1 MFTKSPNPLYSL
13 LTLVFVGLFGANL
26 HAQSPEKV
34 RTIPGQYYVKIS
46 QKAAKSNTI
55 NAQDLEQLLTG
66 AELEPVVKQE
76 HILSFKQKNA
86 AKAQKMSARGVE
98 PLARTRDVYRMKMT
112 ESDLNI
118 KTLRKLQQQGVI
130 DYFEPV
136 YIYETHEVP
145 NDPEVRRSDFDPGEL
160 TAAMETMRFYGAWE
174 KQKSDSSVVIAILD
188 SGVNLDHIDLASKT
202 WVNTAELTGEAGVD
216 DDGNGFVDDI
226 YGWDFFGG
234 GDFSSP
240 RDDNDPNID
249 ASDHGAHVAGSAA
262 AATNNGIGIAG
273 AGYNARYMAVKLGG
287 RQVPGVDG
295 AERSIIRTLDGF
307 IYALIN
313 GADVVNCSF
322 GGGGY
327 SQTIQNVVNDLADM
341 GAVVVASAGNSG
353 EPTVGYPSAYDN
365 VISVGWAQAND
376 MMSSGSNFGPRLDVV
391 GVGSNIYSTTT
402 GTITFGFSS
411 GTSMSAPMVSGL
423 AALLK
428 SEHPDWSP
436 QRIAIQIRS
445 SARNID
451 DVNSFSYQNL
461 LGGGMID
468 AERALGEPLPG
479 LRLLGY
485 RFENADGGKLGFD
498 EPGKVVIDLIN
509 DGAAAT
515 IDFDTEFASVIWDI
529 SETNNLT
536 GIQVGENEQITLE
549 LEATLKR
556 TFNAET
562 DIPGIILKI
571 TDNDV
576 YNDTYTLRYDDLTF
590 NTHSDNDI
598 VMSYTANG
606 IIGVANPNTGQ
617 GGVGFVPRN
626 DSLIFGNLLYEG
638 GLMLTTMPNDST
650 TTIAAAVRGAT
661 NGTFRRDFT
670 LDDIVRFGFS
680 EKEENTIQGRT
691 SFGVKFGKRIPL
703 RIDLNTFASVDE
715 AYKRGI
721 IFEYT
726 LQNTSETD
734 PINQLRLGLYN
745 DWDIPPFDQN
755 TTEWIPQDSILLV
768 RSADERFPLVAVVPF
783 DPIAS
788 VLSIDN
794 GYAGEVDSLN
804 FGLFDEDFF
813 SNEEVVWS
821 MTAEKKKPVVSTPT
835 DISVVTASGP
845 YTLEP
850 NTTQKV
856 TFAYVWGQTIEELR
870 LNVWNMRAWYERYN
884 DPTYTSV
891 EEELVSDLPTSM
903 ELLPAYPNPFN
914 PSTTLRFNLQQSGNV
929 RLQVYDLQGRLV
941 STLRE
946 GRLAAG
952 SYQVPFNATNL
963 SSGIYLVRLQADGQ
977 SQLQKIS
984 LIK

>member
-1 MFTKSPNPLYSL
+1 
-13 LTLVFVGLFGANL
+13 
-26 HAQSPEKV
+26 
-34 RTIPGQYYVKIS
+34 
-46 QKAAKSNTI
+46 
-55 NAQDLEQLLTG
+55 
-66 AELEPVVKQE
+66 
-76 HILSFKQKNA
+76 
-86 AKAQKMSARGVE
+86 
-98 PLARTRDVYRMKMT
+98 
-112 ESDLNI
+112 
-118 KTLRKLQQQGVI
+118 
-130 DYFEPV
+130 
-136 YIYETHEVP
+136 
-145 NDPEVRRSDFDPGEL
+145 
-160 TAAMETMRFYGAWE
+160 
-174 KQKSDSSVVIAILD
+174 
-188 SGVNLDHIDLASKT
+188 
-202 WVNTAELTGEAGVD
+202 
-216 DDGNGFVDDI
+216 
-226 YGWDFFGG
+226 
-234 GDFSSP
+234 
-240 RDDNDPNID
+240 
-249 ASDHGAHVAGSAA
+249 
-262 AATNNGIGIAG
+262 
-273 AGYNARYMAVKLGG
+273 
-287 RQVPGVDG
+287 
-295 AERSIIRTLDGF
+295 
-307 IYALIN
+307 
-313 GADVVNCSF
+313 
-322 GGGGY
+322 
-327 SQTIQNVVNDLADM
+327 
-341 GAVVVASAGNSG
+341 
-353 EPTVGYPSAYDN
+353 
-365 VISVGWAQAND
+365 
-376 MMSSGSNFGPRLDVV
+376 
-391 GVGSNIYSTTT
+391 
-402 GTITFGFSS
+402 
-411 GTSMSAPMVSGL
+411 
-423 AALLK
+423 
-428 SEHPDWSP
+428 
-436 QRIAIQIRS
+436 
-445 SARNID
+445 
-451 DVNSFSYQNL
+451 
-461 LGGGMID
+461 MID

-562 DIPGIILKI
+562 VIPGIILKI

-576 YNDTYTLRYDDLTF
+576 YNDAYTLRYDDLTF

-941 STLRE
+941 STLRK